1 MSDYKKKISSAVAG
15 FDNSRIRTPG
25 GVLDCITGNQNQL
38 TKDFYF
44 LIIENEQQPHSHLM
58 YAEKNVRNSDWR
70 SQSNGDKVNAI
81 KCVMACKMGKT
92 ARDSRR
98 GTEKDQPR

>member
-1 MSDYKKKISSAVAG
+1 M
-15 FDNSRIRTPG
+15 
-25 GVLDCITGNQNQL
+25 DCITGNQNQL

-58 YAEKNVRNSDWR
+58 YAEKKNVRNSDWR

>member
-58 YAEKNVRNSDWR
+58 YAEK
-70 SQSNGDKVNAI
+70 
-81 KCVMACKMGKT
+81 KM
-92 ARDSRR
+92 
-98 GTEKDQPR
+98 